1 MYRSAQKF
9 LVSQFGLST
18 FKCVDGQYTAKTYNF
33 NIFPRQFMNF
43 DKRFACQAS
52 SLEFLTEHKFD
63 FNKFIYE
70 GVGYL
75 SLEQQ
80 TSMKEVRIPNS
91 LVQFEMNYDLKR
103 KKTLHDD
110 FNL

>member
-1 MYRSAQKF
+1 MYRSAQNF

-18 FKCVDGQYTAKTYNF
+18 FKFENGEYTAKTYNF
-33 NIFPRQFMNF
+33 NIFPKKFMNF
-43 DKRFACQAS
+43 DKRFSCQAS

-75 SLEQQ
+75 LSL
-80 TSMKEVRIPNS
+80 I
-91 LVQFEMNYDLKR
+91 
-103 KKTLHDD
+103 HI
-110 FNL
+110 

>member
-1 MYRSAQKF
+1 LQMYRSAQKF

-18 FKCVDGQYTAKTYNF
+18 FKYSNGEYTAKTYNF
-33 NIFPRQFMNF
+33 NIYPRKFMNF

-63 FNKFIYE
+63 FNKFIYD

-80 TSMKEVRIPNS
+80 ASMKEVRFWGQQSGQDNEACVRDCS
-91 LVQFEMNYDLKR
+91 
-103 KKTLHDD
+103 
-110 FNL
+110 

>member
-1 MYRSAQKF
+1 MYKSAQNF

-18 FKCVDGQYTAKTYNF
+18 FKYEDGQYTAKTYNF
-33 NIFPRQFMNF
+33 NIFPRKFMNF
-43 DKRFACQAS
+43 DKRFACQAG

-75 SLEQQ
+75 NLEQVA
-80 TSMKEVRIPNS
+80 SMKEVCS
-91 LVQFEMNYDLKR
+91 LVG
-103 KKTLHDD
+103 TCT
-110 FNL
+110 